1 MQPDRSTQ
9 YVMSRFVV
17 RDALLLLLALAL
29 WLLAPMFPA
38 LALPAAI
45 TTGLLAFELH
55 EWGHWL
61 GATRARAVITPA
73 RSLLSPFLFN
83 FDSKANTRCQFL
95 TMSWPGFLATAVFLA
110 FFQWGLT
117 DAHPATALTRQIGW
131 GLATVTIIIEIPL
144 ALWTLAG
151 GRIPPVPVFLPGKR

>member
-9 YVMSRFVV
+9 CVMSRFVV
-17 RDALLLLLALAL
+17 RDTLLLLFALAL
-29 WLLAPMFPA
+29 WILAPMLPV
-38 LALPAAI
+38 LAVPAAI
-45 TTGLLAFELH
+45 ASGLVAFELH

-61 GATRARAVITPA
+61 GATKVRAAITPA

-83 FDSKANTRCQFL
+83 FDSKANSRRQFL
-95 TMSWPGFLATAVFLA
+95 AMSWPGFLATAVFLVI
-110 FFQWGLT
+110 FQWGLPDT
-117 DAHPATALTRQIGW
+117 HPAATLTRQIGW
-131 GLATVTIIIEIPL
+131 GLAAVTIIIEIPL

>member
-1 MQPDRSTQ
+1 
-9 YVMSRFVV
+9 MSRFVV

-29 WLLAPMFPA
+29 WILAPMFPA
-38 LALPAAI
+38 LAVPAAI
-45 TTGLLAFELH
+45 VNGLVAFELH

-61 GATRARAVITPA
+61 GATKERAVITPA

-83 FDSKANTRCQFL
+83 FDSKANSRRQFL
-95 TMSWPGFLATAVFLA
+95 AMSWPGFLATAVFLV
-110 FFQWGLT
+110 FFQWGLPDT
-117 DAHPATALTRQIGW
+117 HPATTLTRQIGW
-131 GLATVTIIIEIPL
+131 GLAAVTVIIEIPL